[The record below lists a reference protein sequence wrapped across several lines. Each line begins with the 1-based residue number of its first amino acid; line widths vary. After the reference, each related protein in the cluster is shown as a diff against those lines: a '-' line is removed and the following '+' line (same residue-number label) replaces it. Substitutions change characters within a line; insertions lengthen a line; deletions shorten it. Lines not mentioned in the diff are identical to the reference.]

1 MKKKV
6 YFWIGIVILALMI
19 ISYFI
24 KFQVDSG
31 ANYSTLDSLLGIMIF
46 HNPWILGLYILIVI
60 FLVIKGIT
68 IKYN

>member
-6 YFWIGIVILALMI
+6 YFWTGIIILAVII

-24 KFQVDSG
+24 KFQVDYG
-31 ANYSTLDSLLGIMIF
+31 TNYAIKDSLLGMLIF

-60 FLVIKGIT
+60 FLILKGIK
-68 IKYN
+68 IK